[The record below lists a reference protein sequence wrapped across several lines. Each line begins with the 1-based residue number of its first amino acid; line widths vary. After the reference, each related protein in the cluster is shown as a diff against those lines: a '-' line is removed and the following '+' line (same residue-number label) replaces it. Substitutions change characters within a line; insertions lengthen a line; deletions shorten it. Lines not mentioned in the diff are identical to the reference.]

1 MPCQLGSV
9 RCVRG
14 AMPAPPRQVLGT
26 RICTRSGFDDRQPAI
41 TKSPDPNRGRHAH
54 RSALAGT
61 NGCVSPDHPL
71 RPRTDPGDS
80 SLADK
85 AACRPNRL
93 LSLAGVDVAMGCT
106 GETTSGSQA
115 YEESARPCVIAKE
128 HIVMSRRLISPDA
141 SATISGDV
149 AAGTL
154 VDGRVRLAGGEL
166 VYTRAGEG
174 PVVLL
179 IHGL

>member
-1 MPCQLGSV
+1 MTCPVSWVRFVASGAQCPRHLGRYSAPEFALAAASMTVSRQSPKVQTRTAVVMPIGEK
-9 RCVRG
+9 G
-14 AMPAPPRQVLGT
+14 
-26 RICTRSGFDDRQPAI
+26 
-41 TKSPDPNRGRHAH
+41 
-54 RSALAGT
+54 SALAGT

-71 RPRTDPGDS
+71 RPRTDPRDS

-115 YEESARPCVIAKE
+115 SEESARPCVIAKE

-149 AAGTL
+149 AAG
-154 VDGRVRLAGGEL
+154 
-166 VYTRAGEG
+166 
-174 PVVLL
+174 
-179 IHGL
+179 